1 MKSSLTEEQLKAQ
14 LKKYFGYESFR
25 LEQFPIIEK
34 ILAGRHVLVVMPTG
48 SGKSLCYQLPAVL
61 SDQRTI
67 IVSPL
72 VALINDQAASLERSG
87 IEVSKIH
94 SAQSYEQNVHE
105 WKRFT
110 SNKSKILYLSPE
122 RLMTA
127 RMIAS
132 LQKLPIGMFVIDEAH
147 CISKW
152 GADFRPA
159 YESLSELKSHFPKA
173 NLAAFTATADKAT
186 RADICANLF
195 NKECDVTLTEFDRQ
209 NPVSYTHLTLP
220 TKA

>member
-94 SAQSYEQNVHE
+94 SAQSY
-105 WKRFT
+105 
-110 SNKSKILYLSPE
+110 
-122 RLMTA
+122 
-127 RMIAS
+127 
-132 LQKLPIGMFVIDEAH
+132 
-147 CISKW
+147 
-152 GADFRPA
+152 
-159 YESLSELKSHFPKA
+159 
-173 NLAAFTATADKAT
+173 
-186 RADICANLF
+186 
-195 NKECDVTLTEFDRQ
+195 
-209 NPVSYTHLTLP
+209 
-220 TKA
+220 